1 MFLMLWQPALF
12 CSRQLW
18 VREPGLIPACL
29 SEQAPAGA
37 LDSQSATV
45 SRGVAMSL
53 SLLWEGRSCEVL
65 KLAAAPGLG
74 LFVLF
79 LQPREPLDS
88 SGNQ

>member
-53 SLLWEGRSCEVL
+53 SLLWEGRPCEVL

-88 SGNQ
+88 SGSQ